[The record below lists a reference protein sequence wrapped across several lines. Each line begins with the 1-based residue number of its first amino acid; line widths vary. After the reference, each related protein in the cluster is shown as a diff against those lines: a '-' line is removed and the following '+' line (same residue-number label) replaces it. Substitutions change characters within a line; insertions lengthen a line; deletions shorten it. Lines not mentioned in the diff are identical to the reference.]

1 MYEPTNMYSYLCL
14 DVHKGLPSDM
24 AGASQAADQNSP
36 TIDESEYLNHPL
48 VPRES
53 GFGYLDSMQGTN
65 LNWMTMTEP
74 EAAGRSN
81 PIIYD
86 DLYLKRFSGPTEL
99 GFQNF
104 KSIYNTVGTTW
115 PTEATGS
122 FVHFL
127 KEPTKPL
134 VPFMTT
140 LHLRAQQLIHLARR
154 VHVFHAQSSYIARQA
169 LHLVIL
175 LNDLVDA
182 ENGPDIEQR
191 EGRND
196 LEDDLTE
203 LYEAMAKWGA
213 QTSDNEQV
221 DYAQDRLRIKEQYSK
236 LFKERFYFLAC
247 NSSADLVY
255 KRSVAYDE
263 RTIQFRHPQHG
274 VGMIVHGVDNW
285 LAPDPTIPTF
295 TSASPIMFV
304 NKTTH
309 HTTVSAIAHSDDPN
323 SSGSQESTASEVS
336 FGSFESFESFRP
348 EGHSVDVDFKRLE
361 LKRIID
367 ASVAAGA
374 SSHISIP
381 QVVVLGSQSSGK
393 SSLFEGISEVPLPRS
408 SGTCTRC
415 PLVCHME
422 NNPGPWRCRV
432 SIMREVDGNGDRLP
446 ETQTIPFGT
455 EINSRDLVCERIQRA
470 QMAILHPD
478 KDPQQF
484 IQGPLLGSPS
494 GFSLNSIVINIEGPD
509 VIDLS
514 FVDLPGIIEDDG
526 AKNDNVERVEKMA
539 IKYIEQDCNL
549 ILLVFHCI
557 DDIQNQSARRLARR
571 YDPESK
577 RTITVLTKLDWIE
590 PIQAEPWQEMF
601 RDSEDWFCVRQPGP
615 AQLRYLSW
623 KEAREQEMW
632 FFQQYPW
639 NNEYNDPLLRRRL
652 GTESLTRYL
661 NQRLL
666 DWIVDKLPAMQ
677 DDLRRH
683 LRDIKD
689 TLDRLPARVENPIK
703 RANELVWEFNELLRG
718 AIRLD
723 NFKIPHLVGTCRR
736 SLEHFVNVIVYH
748 LFPRFC
754 PIPGPQGTNDSRV
767 PFKDF
772 PKELPV
778 PTLPPSVTIVAV
790 PKTVYLDEIVQ
801 QCEMGRTLEM
811 PGNYPYGVQ
820 KKILENCVEMWRE
833 QAELMLDDVSQSMS
847 NHLRNLVLKQFELS
861 GRAETIW
868 YVVYMRLLSVELTS
882 VHRRSVVEA
891 HIEVRRDTVREAI
904 KASLEREKKCSLV
917 YTCPEYFHYRKI
929 YGDHYRSTI
938 LAKCRASTGEIIHKV
953 ANVVHDSFI
962 PTAGHIVAEVVDGLA
977 ADEDTERSGLTDE
990 QEHGIRVMAESRAFY
1005 HIAARRFAEG
1015 TAQIVFHDLLLDL
1028 QGGPELEQKLRE
1040 RIGMSGP
1047 EAERR
1052 CRDFV
1057 EPSRAA
1063 IRTRDEFRRKQ
1074 DVLKDVLHRLV
1085 HFS

>member
-1 MYEPTNMYSYLCL
+1 MS
-14 DVHKGLPSDM
+14 H
-24 AGASQAADQNSP
+24 
-36 TIDESEYLNHPL
+36 
-48 VPRES
+48 
-53 GFGYLDSMQGTN
+53 
-65 LNWMTMTEP
+65 
-74 EAAGRSN
+74 
-81 PIIYD
+81 
-86 DLYLKRFSGPTEL
+86 
-99 GFQNF
+99 
-104 KSIYNTVGTTW
+104 
-115 PTEATGS
+115 TGS
-122 FVHFL
+122 
-127 KEPTKPL
+127 
-134 VPFMTT
+134 
-140 LHLRAQQLIHLARR
+140 HLDLN
-154 VHVFHAQSSYIARQA
+154 FGSPQS
-169 LHLVIL
+169 
-175 LNDLVDA
+175 
-182 ENGPDIEQR
+182 
-191 EGRND
+191 
-196 LEDDLTE
+196 T
-203 LYEAMAKWGA
+203 
-213 QTSDNEQV
+213 
-221 DYAQDRLRIKEQYSK
+221 
-236 LFKERFYFLAC
+236 
-247 NSSADLVY
+247 NS
-255 KRSVAYDE
+255 
-263 RTIQFRHPQHG
+263 
-274 VGMIVHGVDNW
+274 
-285 LAPDPTIPTF
+285 
-295 TSASPIMFV
+295 
-304 NKTTH
+304 
-309 HTTVSAIAHSDDPN
+309 
-323 SSGSQESTASEVS
+323 
-336 FGSFESFESFRP
+336 SFESVRP
-348 EGHSVDVDFKRLE
+348 EEHSADVDFKRLE

-367 ASVAAGA
+367 AAVAAGA

-393 SSLFEGISEVPLPRS
+393 SSLFEGISGVPLPRS

-415 PLVCHME
+415 PLICHME
-422 NNPGPWRCRV
+422 NNNGPWRCRV
-432 SIMREVDGNGDRLP
+432 SIMREVDGNGDRLS

-455 EINSRDLVCERIQRA
+455 EIDSPNLVCERIQRA

-478 KDPQQF
+478 QDPQQF
-484 IQGPLLGSPS
+484 TQGPLFSSPS

-514 FVDLPGIIEDDG
+514 FVDLPGIIADDG
-526 AKNDNVERVEKMA
+526 AINDNVERVEKMA

-557 DDIQNQSARRLARR
+557 DDIQNQGARRLARR

-577 RTITVLTKLDWIE
+577 RTITVLTKPDAIE

-601 RDSEDWFCVRQPGP
+601 RASEDWFCVRQPG
-615 AQLRYLSW
+615 ASQLRNLSW

-689 TLDRLPARVENPIK
+689 TLDRLPARVEDPIK

-718 AIRLD
+718 AIRID

-736 SLEHFVNVIVYH
+736 SLERFVNIIVYH

-754 PIPGPQGTNDSRV
+754 PIPGAQGTNDSRA
-767 PFKDF
+767 PFKEF

-778 PTLPPSVTIVAV
+778 PALPPSVTMIAV

-820 KKILENCVEMWRE
+820 KNSLENCVEVWRE
-833 QAELMLDDVSQSMS
+833 QAELVLDDVFQSMS

-868 YVVYMRLLSVELTS
+868 
-882 VHRRSVVEA
+882 SVVEA
-891 HIEVRRDTVREAI
+891 HIEILRDTVREAI

-917 YTCPEYFHYRKI
+917 YICPEYFHYRKI
-929 YGDHYRSTI
+929 YGDHYRSKCPTI
-938 LAKCRASTGEIIHKV
+938 PSKRRASTGEIIHKV
-953 ANVVHDSFI
+953 ANVVHDPFI
-962 PTAGHIVAEVVDGLA
+962 STAGHIVAEVVDGLA
-977 ADEDTERSGLTDE
+977 ADEDTETIGLTDE

-1005 HIAARRFAEG
+1005 HIAARRYAEG

-1028 QGGPELEQKLRE
+1028 QRGPELEQKLRE
-1040 RIGMSGP
+1040 KIGMSGP
-1047 EAERR
+1047 DAERR

-1057 EPSRAA
+1057 EPPRAA

-1074 DVLKDVLHRLV
+1074 DVLKDVLHRLA